1 MHEVKEHEL
10 TKIKGGGISPWA
22 AVGIG
27 ALFVFLI
34 GFVKSFL
41 SITLSANLCLQ
52 CIVKSPKINKERTF

>member
-1 MHEVKEHEL
+1 MYLKRFGGKMHEVKENEL

-34 GFVKSFL
+34 GVYDGYTRPL
-41 SITLSANLCLQ
+41 ECR
-52 CIVKSPKINKERTF
+52 E